1 MVSYTPMDLHKQVGL
16 YNNKLNL
23 NLDGKSIKECICI
36 IQNTCPRLHS
46 NDEIKEYA
54 KHNLKLICDEFGF
67 KALRIFYHSFIK
79 QDMLKSFTGEDML
92 EMKYDK
98 LIKDIK
104 KYHDSLLDWIDLQL
118 DYYVYCKELETI
130 FKNEYGTIKDYNNS
144 VYSIIKTIHLSR
156 YNKEIISAL
165 SDLLKKHLIFSG
177 DKYYLEQDLSDPEI
191 LDMLYEHITEEAWD
205 ESQYTGCNN
214 MFVDFDGYGN
224 EYYIHEYEESWEDEN
239 GWHCRSWNPEHTIKD
254 YVRRG

>member
-1 MVSYTPMDLHKQVGL
+1 MDLHNQVGL

-23 NLDGKSIKECICI
+23 NLDGKPIKECICI

-54 KHNLKLICDEFGF
+54 KHNLKLICDKFGF

-104 KYHDSLLDWIDLQL
+104 KYHNSLLDWIDLRL
-118 DYYVYCKELETI
+118 DYYVYCKELETV
-130 FKNEYGTIKDYNNS
+130 FENEYGIIKDYDNS
-144 VYSIIKTIHLSR
+144 VYSIIKTIHLSY

-165 SDLLKKHLIFSG
+165 SDLLKKHLIVSG

-191 LDMLYEHITEEAWD
+191 LDMLYEHISEEAWD
-205 ESQYTGCNN
+205 ESQYTGFNS

-224 EYYIHEYEESWEDEN
+224 EYSTHEYEEFCEDEN
-239 GWHCRSWNPEHTIKD
+239 GWDWRSWNPEHTIND